1 MGLIFIYTRA
11 SCPSTELRKLN
22 IPFLFSDKKQTTGED
37 NNEGNHNTRQGM
49 GR

>member
-11 SCPSTELRKLN
+11 FRLSTELRKLN
-22 IPFLFSDKKQTTGED
+22 IPFLFSDKKQTTGEN